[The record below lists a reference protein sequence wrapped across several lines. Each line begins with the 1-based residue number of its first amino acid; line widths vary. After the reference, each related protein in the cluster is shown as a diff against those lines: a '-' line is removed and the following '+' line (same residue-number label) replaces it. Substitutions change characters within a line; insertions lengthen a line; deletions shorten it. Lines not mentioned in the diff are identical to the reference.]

1 MTGLP
6 RPGEAA
12 HQYADAGWPV
22 FPCRP
27 GSKLPA
33 TEHGFLDATTGHRQ
47 ISRWWSAQ
55 PDANVA
61 IATGDPGPDVL
72 DVDLKAGRSG
82 FAALNQAKRAGLVD
96 GARAVVRTPSGGAH
110 FYYRGTAQRSGAIPE
125 QALDFRSGGGYV
137 VAPPSW
143 SAESGRR
150 YEVVSHQASDAT
162 VDWAAIRQLVAPEPE
177 HQPPARL
184 PVPQDRPRSVGH
196 LAAWLA
202 GQQEGNRNGA
212 LFWAAT
218 RACEAGDYAAL
229 AAIAEAARDT
239 GLSDREITA
248 TLKSARRTAGR
259 PFEPAPQRE
268 AG

>member
-1 MTGLP
+1 VTGQQ
-6 RPGEAA
+6 RPEDAA
-12 HQYADAGWPV
+12 HRYAEAGWPV
-22 FPCRP
+22 FPCLP

-33 TEHGFLDATTGHRQ
+33 TEHGFLEATTGHRQ
-47 ISRWWSAQ
+47 ISRWWSRQ

-61 IATGDPGPDVL
+61 IATGEPGPDVI
-72 DVDLKAGRSG
+72 DVDIKAGRSG
-82 FAALNQAKRAGLVD
+82 FAALNEARRAGLAG

-110 FYYRGTAQRSGAIPE
+110 FYYRGTAQRNGAIPGR
-125 QALDFRSGGGYV
+125 ALDFRSGGGYV
-137 VAPPSW
+137 VAPPSR
-143 SAESGRR
+143 SADSGRR
-150 YEVVSHQASDAT
+150 YEVITRQASDAT
-162 VDWAAIRQLVAPEPE
+162 VDWSAIRALVAPEPE
-177 HQPPARL
+177 HQPARQPAGH
-184 PVPQDRPRSVGH
+184 DRPRDVGH

-229 AAIAEAARDT
+229 AAIAKAARDT

-248 TLKSARRTAGR
+248 TVKSARRTAGR

>member
-1 MTGLP
+1 
-6 RPGEAA
+6 
-12 HQYADAGWPV
+12 
-22 FPCRP
+22 
-27 GSKLPA
+27 
-33 TEHGFLDATTGHRQ
+33 
-47 ISRWWSAQ
+47 
-55 PDANVA
+55 
-61 IATGDPGPDVL
+61 
-72 DVDLKAGRSG
+72 
-82 FAALNQAKRAGLVD
+82 
-96 GARAVVRTPSGGAH
+96 
-110 FYYRGTAQRSGAIPE
+110 
-125 QALDFRSGGGYV
+125 V

-143 SAESGRR
+143 SAECGRR
-150 YEVVSHQASDAT
+150 YAVVSHQASAAT
-162 VDWAAIRQLVAPEPE
+162 VDWAAIRQLVAPE

-184 PVPQDRPRSVGH
+184 PVRQDGPRSVGH

-229 AAIAEAARDT
+229 AAIAEAARDA

-248 TLKSARRTAGR
+248 TVKSARRTAGR